1 MKIKDV
7 IQAFINQ
14 NKEVQ
19 NIISESSFEGD
30 SSDKVILNF
39 NNNLLKSKFNSALGL
54 KFTLLLQLTNEKE
67 ITDQYELEDIRLLFN
82 SLLEIQQ
89 YDIDLYLESGHF
101 EWAVMDNKENAIKI
115 IDKGLEI
122 ALTKVEELK
131 KLQSEIN
138 KN

>member
-7 IQAFINQ
+7 IEAFINQ
-14 NKEVQ
+14 NKEVYK
-19 NIISESSFEGD
+19 IISESSIEGHF
-30 SSDKVILNF
+30 SDNEILKF
-39 NNNLLKSKFNSALGL
+39 NDNLLKSKFNAALGL

-67 ITDQYELEDIRLLFN
+67 ITDQYGLEDIRLLIN

-89 YDIDLYLESGHF
+89 YNIDLYLESGNF
-101 EWAVMDNKENAIKI
+101 EWSVMDNKENAIKI

-122 ALTKVEELK
+122 ALKKVEELK

-138 KN
+138 AS

>member
-7 IQAFINQ
+7 IEAFINQ

-19 NIISESSFEGD
+19 NIISESSIEGHF
-30 SSDKVILNF
+30 SNNVILNF
-39 NNNLLKSKFNSALGL
+39 NDNLIKSKFNAALGL
-54 KFTLLLQLTNEKE
+54 KFTLLLQLTNKKE
-67 ITDQYELEDIRLLFN
+67 ITDQYGLEDIRLLIN

-89 YDIDLYLESGHF
+89 FNIDLYLESGNF
-101 EWAVMDNKENAIKI
+101 EWSVMDNKENAIKI

-122 ALTKVEELK
+122 ALKKVEELK

-138 KN
+138 ES

>member
-7 IQAFINQ
+7 IQAFIKQ

-30 SSDKVILNF
+30 FADNVVLNF
-39 NNNLLKSKFNSALGL
+39 KDNLLKSKFNSALGL

-89 YDIDLYLESGHF
+89 YNIDLYLESGHF
-101 EWAVMDNKENAIKI
+101 EWSVMDNKENAIKI

-122 ALTKVEELK
+122 ALKKVEELK
-131 KLQSEIN
+131 KLRSEIN
-138 KN
+138 ES

>member
-7 IQAFINQ
+7 IEAFINQ
-14 NKEVQ
+14 NKEVYK
-19 NIISESSFEGD
+19 IISESSIEGHF
-30 SSDKVILNF
+30 SDNEILKF
-39 NNNLLKSKFNSALGL
+39 NDNLLKSKFNAALGL

-67 ITDQYELEDIRLLFN
+67 ITDQYGLEDIRLLIN

-89 YDIDLYLESGHF
+89 YNIDLYLESGNF
-101 EWAVMDNKENAIKI
+101 EWSVMDNKENAIKI

-122 ALTKVEELK
+122 ALKKVEELK

-138 KN
+138 ES